1 MRAPQAGLPL
11 SSASEAAVVGLAMT
25 GDDAA
30 FGELVRR
37 RQGAVRGLL
46 RGMAGSAS
54 IADDL
59 AQEAFVQA
67 WKKIR
72 SLRKPAAFSGW
83 LRQIAVNVFLQH
95 IRRADAAPHAALPD
109 EDRAAAPVTIDAD
122 LNLDLQRAL
131 SQLKPAERLC
141 IVLSYQEGLSHS
153 EIVELTGLPAGTVK
167 SHISRGATRLRE
179 TLATET
185 TS

>member
-1 MRAPQAGLPL
+1 M
-11 SSASEAAVVGLAMT
+11 V

-30 FGELVRR
+30 FSELVRR
-37 RQGAVRGLL
+37 RQGTVRGLL

-59 AQEAFVQA
+59 AQEAFVLA

-72 SLRKPAAFSGW
+72 SLRAPAAFSGW

-95 IRRADAAPHAALPD
+95 IRRAQAAPVSILPD
-109 EDRAAAPVTIDAD
+109 EEHVAAADTTDVD
-122 LNLDLQRAL
+122 LELDLQRAL

-141 IVLSYQEGLSHS
+141 VVLSYQEGLSHS
-153 EIVELTGLPAGTVK
+153 EIVELTGLPTGTVK
-167 SHISRGATRLRE
+167 SHISRGSARLRA
-179 TLATET
+179 TLAAET
-185 TS
+185 TP